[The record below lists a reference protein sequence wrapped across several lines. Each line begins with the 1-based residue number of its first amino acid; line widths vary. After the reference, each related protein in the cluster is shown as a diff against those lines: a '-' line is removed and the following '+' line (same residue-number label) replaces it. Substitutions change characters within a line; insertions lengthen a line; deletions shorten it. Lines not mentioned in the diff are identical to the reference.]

1 MPTSSTSSGWPGS
14 GGTRLVRRLLRIV
27 FEGSLLLVLGTVAAL
42 VWANVG
48 LASYAAFSH
57 AVHFAVNDVAMVFFF
72 GLATKEIV
80 EATRPGGSLASWREA
95 AVPVFAACGGMIAP
109 ALIYTGAVVALGL
122 PELHRG
128 WAIPCATDIA
138 FSYLA
143 ARLTFAKGH
152 PAIPFLLLLAVA
164 DDALG
169 LIVLAIFYPTGEFTP
184 HWFAALIV
192 PAVAA
197 AWTFRRRGVVSFWPY
212 VIVAG
217 GISWA
222 AFYAGGLHPALAL
235 VPIVPFL
242 PVHGPYHELYDE
254 MPGQADTLE
263 RFAEWWQPPVQVVLL
278 FFGLANAGVPF
289 SSVGPVTWMVT
300 GALIFGKPVGV
311 FLFTIAAV
319 AAGLRRPGGL
329 GNADIAVVG
338 VVAGIGFTVALFFA
352 TAAFPPGETL
362 DQAKMG
368 ALLSFV
374 AAPLGILCG
383 RIAGSR
389 HRALPQA
396 RT

>member
-1 MPTSSTSSGWPGS
+1 MN
-14 GGTRLVRRLLRIV
+14 RLIAFVLER
-27 FEGSLLLVLGTVAAL
+27 SLLLIAGTLAAL
-42 VWANVG
+42 VWANAG
-48 LASYAAFSH
+48 PASYEAFTH
-57 AVHFAVNDVAMVFFF
+57 AVHFAVNDIAMVFFF

-109 ALIYTGAVVALGL
+109 ALLYVGAVAALGL

-143 ARLTFAKGH
+143 ARIIFPQGH

-169 LIVLAIFYPTGEFTP
+169 LIVLAIFYPTGVFAP
-184 HWFAALIV
+184 LWFAALIV
-192 PAVAA
+192 PALAA
-197 AWTFRRRGVVSFWPY
+197 AWMFRRRGVVSFWPY
-212 VIVAG
+212 AIVAG

-235 VPIVPFL
+235 VPIVPFM
-242 PVHGPYHELYDE
+242 PVHGPYHKLYDE
-254 MPGQADTLE
+254 EMPRPADTLE
-263 RFAEWWQPPVQVVLL
+263 RFADWWRAPVQVILL
-278 FFGLANAGVPF
+278 FFGLANAGVPL

-300 GALIFGKPVGV
+300 GALILGKPGGV
-311 FLFTIAAV
+311 FLFTIVAV
-319 AAGLRRPGGL
+319 AMGLRRPGGL
-329 GNADIAVVG
+329 SNPDIAVVG
-338 VVAGIGFTVALFFA
+338 VIAGIGFTVALFFA
-352 TAAFPPGETL
+352 TAAFPPGPTL

-368 ALLSFV
+368 ALLSFA
-374 AAPLGILCG
+374 AAPLGIACG
-383 RIAGSR
+383 WLAGSR
-389 HRALPQA
+389 RTALPRA